1 MHFCVMDSIPV
12 LALTDVAWVAALDLY
27 WVFVS
32 AVLHQGTLQ

>member
-12 LALTDVAWVAALDLY
+12 LALTDVAALDLY